1 MNCVLRAEL
10 ANILLRSGAGGHQA
24 MASGP
29 PETWVVEISKEKDV
43 SKDVILAAIDD
54 AHKMEGRVSFK
65 LVTVMTTTS
74 SDSYVLS
81 PIVSN

>member
-1 MNCVLRAEL
+1 MTSV
-10 ANILLRSGAGGHQA
+10 
-24 MASGP
+24 P

-65 LVTVMTTTS
+65 LVTVMTTTPSEGRVS
-74 SDSYVLS
+74 SS
-81 PIVSN
+81 IVSNCRQCQSQSPSTCS